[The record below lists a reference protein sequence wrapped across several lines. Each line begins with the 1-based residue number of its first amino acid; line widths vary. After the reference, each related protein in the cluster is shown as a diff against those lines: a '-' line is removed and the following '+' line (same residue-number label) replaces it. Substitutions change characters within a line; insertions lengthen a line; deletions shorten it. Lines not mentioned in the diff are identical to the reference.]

1 MRALPTALA
10 ALIAGMLGHPQARGQ
25 VVEINV
31 KSFSSGFGGGV
42 LGGTLGNATPDRTPT
57 LLPPAPREYSL
68 SCDLK
73 DCPDPAKVLVRLLGA
88 PPKSG
93 LVLSDLSGAIS
104 WIRSASSEE
113 IRKAAPSAHH
123 ALYSRGASACV
134 RGAFDAARAD
144 TSLINQLFVSYY
156 DPRNWW
162 TDDSP
167 HVTATIRF
175 LDGYTIHLYS
185 TAQQFYMIPW
195 QIERSG
201 LKHETYEPE
210 IGRAL
215 AALAPPRFV
224 DADRLAG
231 AHVHQWLIDELFH
244 RSFSTCFPP
253 AK

>member
-1 MRALPTALA
+1 MRVLPTALA
-10 ALIAGMLGHPQARGQ
+10 ALIAGTLGHSQAHGQ
-25 VVEINV
+25 IVEISV
-31 KSFSSGFGGGV
+31 KSFSSALRDGV
-42 LGGTLGNATPDRTPT
+42 LGGTLGGATPDRTPT
-57 LLPPAPREYSL
+57 LPPPAPTEYSL
-68 SCDLK
+68 ACDLK
-73 DCPDPAKVLVRLLGA
+73 DCPDPAKMLVQLLDA
-88 PPKSG
+88 PSKSG

-104 WIRSASSEE
+104 WVRSASSED
-113 IRKAAPSAHH
+113 IRKTAPSAHH

-134 RGAFDAARAD
+134 RDAFDAARAD

-156 DPRNWW
+156 DPRHWW

-175 LDGYTIHLYS
+175 LDGYTIHLHS

-195 QIERSG
+195 QIEKSG

-215 AALAPPRFV
+215 AALAPPHFV
-224 DADRLAG
+224 DTDRLAG
-231 AHVHQWLIDELFH
+231 THSHQWLIDELFH
-244 RSFSTCFPP
+244 RSFNTCFPP